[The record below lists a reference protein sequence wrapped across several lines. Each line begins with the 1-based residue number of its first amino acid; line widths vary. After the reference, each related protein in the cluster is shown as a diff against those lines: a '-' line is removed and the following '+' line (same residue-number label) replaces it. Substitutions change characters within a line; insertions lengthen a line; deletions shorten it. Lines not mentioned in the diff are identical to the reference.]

1 MFQSMA
7 KLAQQSLWIAIEEI
21 VSTPAN
27 SLYTRFD
34 KALIAMGF
42 LEQVRSLCHPFYDLH
57 GRGRPRIDPLVY
69 FKMLLGRVSDW
80 IGFFEN
86 LSSERAIAAR
96 CADSL
101 SIRSLP
107 LCHTAGQKA
116 ASPSCFRLAA

>member
-21 VSTPAN
+21 DSTPAN

-42 LEQVRSLCHPFYDLH
+42 PAQVHSLYDSY
-57 GRGRPRIDPLVY
+57 GRGLPAIDPLDY
-69 FKMLLGRVSDW
+69 FKMLLGPVSVR
-80 IGFFEN
+80 IGLFEN